1 MQGSAAPSAAKGADE
16 AGGSGA
22 LSKAA
27 LVGLAQPGIA
37 RLVIDEEG
45 PEPIAEVSMRAWLCN
60 QQARSSW

>member
-1 MQGSAAPSAAKGADE
+1 MQGSAPPSVPKDSDE

-45 PEPIAEVSMRAWLCN
+45 PEPIAEVSMQAWLCN
-60 QQARSSW
+60 QPARSSW